1 MKDKFEEGLDVA
13 GGFDQ
18 EFKKPAW
25 FNQKLFDEGRQECV
39 FEVVHDKV
47 GDKVWSCSFSF
58 WKIVRNVKL

>member
-1 MKDKFEEGLDVA
+1 MKNKFEEGLNVA

-18 EFKKPAW
+18 EFKKPTW

-47 GDKVWSCSFSF
+47 GDRHSSCSVFYS
-58 WKIVRNVKL
+58 KIFFGI